1 MYKPRCVFTDH
12 FIKFLRP
19 LVILLAFCFSVFY
32 CFGHSV
38 QVQYCI
44 SCDGDLRLWFE
55 HWHGSESISSTTM
68 TLNIE
73 YNGTTTSTI
82 ASPAGA
88 VYGTTVN
95 NLPGCQ
101 SGLIHVAS
109 CPNEANTYNDW
120 VYYDFINLPTGVPI
134 TFTVVS
140 GNTVFTNDACGMYP
154 VETTFTISYLGGAV
168 TDFVFC
174 GNALTQPISIN
185 GSWTNSNTQI
195 GLPASGV
202 NDIPSF
208 IPVSGETTTISV
220 VNACSSYSFEI
231 TTSNPIVDA
240 GQDQVLCDGDN
251 TILTATGVG
260 LTWDNGVLDNVPFQP
275 PIGVT
280 TYTVT
285 STDSLGCQNTD
296 QLDVL
301 IHSLPIVGAL
311 PNQVLCSGTATI
323 TTIVFTSQVAG
334 TTYAWSNN
342 NPSIGLASNGTGDI
356 ASFVASNVGTYS
368 DTAVISVTPTA
379 NGCVGPDLSFMFIV
393 NPIPTV
399 DPLLDEVLCHNTSTA
414 AVLFSNSV
422 VSTTYGWT
430 NSSSNIGLPASGSG
444 DIASFTALNPGI
456 SPETGT
462 IVVTPS
468 ALGCVGTT
476 DSLTITVNPI
486 PVVDPVI
493 DQTLCN
499 TILTQPVVFS
509 GPVIGTIFDWTNTIF
524 SIGLASN
531 GTGDITS
538 FVASNVGTSSDTA
551 VISVTPT
558 ANGCVGPDLSFMFIV
573 NPTPAVDPLLD
584 QVLCHNTST
593 AAVLF
598 SNSVVSTTYGWT
610 NSSSSI
616 GLPASGSGDIA
627 SFTALN
633 PGISPETGTIV
644 VTPSALGCVGTTDSL
659 TITVNPIPVVDPVI
673 DQTLCNTILTQPV
686 VFSGPVIGTIFDWT
700 NTISSIGLASNG
712 TGDIASFIASNV
724 GVYSDTAVISVV
736 PTVHGCVGP
745 DLSFMFIVNPTPIV
759 DSLLDQV
766 LCHNTSIAAVQFSSP
781 VFGTTYTWINSN
793 VSIGLSASGSGDI
806 ASFTALNPG
815 TSLETGTIAV
825 TPLALGCIGITDSLA
840 ITVNP
845 LPEVIISGDT
855 VVCDGE
861 TVTLSGIGPNTYMFT
876 WNNGI
881 ADDTP
886 FTPSLGLTTYTMIVV
901 DSNTCVD
908 SGFVSV
914 LVNPLPIPSFWA
926 SDPTC
931 EPWEVALISTSVGDI
946 VLNIWEI
953 AGVEIASASD
963 SLNYIFSAAGLYDVS
978 LISVNGFGCTDTIV
992 YQDYISIVE
1001 TPVAQFIPSSLE
1013 VNSINPEV
1021 SFENTSVYYLDFI
1034 WGFGDGVV
1042 NTSDVSPIHIFPD
1055 FNGGYYDVEL
1065 VVENSVGCTDTAA
1078 INIRVIEE
1086 LIFYVPNAFTP
1097 DDDDFNQ
1104 TFNPIFSYG
1113 YEANDFRLSIYNRW
1127 GEIIFESY
1135 DPSIGWDGTN
1145 NNEIVQDGVYTWKI
1159 ECGLAK
1165 NSERKKFYGHVN
1177 VLR

>member
-19 LVILLAFCFSVFY
+19 LVILLAFCFSVFH

-109 CPNEANTYNDW
+109 CPSEANTYNDW

-323 TTIVFTSQVAG
+323 TTIVFASQVAG
-334 TTYAWSNN
+334 TTYTWSNN
-342 NPSIGLASNGTGDI
+342 SPSIGLASNGTGDI

-462 IVVTPS
+462 IVITPT
-468 ALGCVGTT
+468 ALGCVG
-476 DSLTITVNPI
+476 I
-486 PVVDPVI
+486 
-493 DQTLCN
+493 
-499 TILTQPVVFS
+499 
-509 GPVIGTIFDWTNTIF
+509 
-524 SIGLASN
+524 
-531 GTGDITS
+531 
-538 FVASNVGTSSDTA
+538 
-551 VISVTPT
+551 
-558 ANGCVGPDLSFMFIV
+558 
-573 NPTPAVDPLLD
+573 
-584 QVLCHNTST
+584 
-593 AAVLF
+593 
-598 SNSVVSTTYGWT
+598 
-610 NSSSSI
+610 
-616 GLPASGSGDIA
+616 
-627 SFTALN
+627 
-633 PGISPETGTIV
+633 
-644 VTPSALGCVGTTDSL
+644 TDSL

-712 TGDIASFIASNV
+712 TGDIASFVASNV

-825 TPLALGCIGITDSLA
+825 TPSALGCIGITDSLA

-1065 VVENSVGCTDTAA
+1065 VVENSVGCTDTAV